1 VGINDLG
8 QGHGVILDPY
18 DSDLEVTQE
27 LTDQGREVMEDR
39 ILGKDRDLEAEDED
53 LGDDE
58 VEVEVEV
65 SHTFREGRGLEVRR
79 EDRQ

>member
-1 VGINDLG
+1 MGINDLG

>member
-1 VGINDLG
+1 MGINDLG
-8 QGHGVILDPY
+8 KGHGVILDPY

-65 SHTFREGRGLEVRR
+65 SHTFRGGRGLEVRR